1 MNDLIG
7 SRSADLALF
16 ARVVEA
22 GGFTAASR
30 NVGAP
35 QTTIS
40 RRIAKLERELGVR
53 LLERT
58 TRKVSVTEVGRRIY
72 QNARRIIEEAEG
84 AQAVAATMRDEPAG
98 LIRVSAPVVFG
109 QHLLA
114 PALSAFLGA
123 NPKVKV
129 QLDLTGRQVDLV
141 EESIDVA
148 VRIGPLLPSSLIRRR
163 IMWANAAYFANAEIA
178 VGIDRPDAL
187 HKAHWLHAGNEHG
200 TVEWKLL
207 DAESLEEKH
216 SFAKEPRVT
225 SSDVET
231 LISCAKAGLGVAV
244 LPEFAV
250 PRTLKR
256 VLPSFV
262 SRQVEINA
270 LSPSHKSI
278 TPAVRSF
285 LDYLQKKVQA
295 A

>member
-1 MNDLIG
+1 MDDLIG

-58 TRKVSVTEVGRRIY
+58 TRKVSVTQVGRRVY

-98 LIRVSAPVVFG
+98 LIRISAPVVFG
-109 QHLLA
+109 QYLLA
-114 PALSAFLGA
+114 PALSAFLA
-123 NPKVKV
+123 VNPKVKV

-141 EESIDVA
+141 EEGIDVA
-148 VRIGPLLPSSLIRRR
+148 IRIGPLLPSSLIRRR
-163 IMWANAAYFANAEIA
+163 IMWANAAYFANAAIA
-178 VGIDRPDAL
+178 RGIDGPDAL
-187 HKAHWLHAGNEHG
+187 QKADWLHAGNEHA
-200 TVEWKLL
+200 VVKWKLL
-207 DAESLEEKH
+207 DAGSLEEKH
-216 SFAKEPRVT
+216 SFTKEPRVT

-231 LISCAKAGLGVAV
+231 LISCAEAGLGVAV

-250 PRTLKR
+250 PQTLER
-256 VLPSFV
+256 VLPAYV
-262 SRQVEINA
+262 SRQVDINA

-285 LDYLQKKVQA
+285 LDDLQKKVQA
-295 A
+295 P

>member
-40 RRIAKLERELGVR
+40 RRIARLERELGVR

-58 TRKVSVTEVGRRIY
+58 TRKVSVTQVGKRIY

-84 AQAVAATMRDEPAG
+84 AQATAATMRAEPAG

-109 QHLLA
+109 QYLLA
-114 PALSAFLGA
+114 PSLSAFLAA

-148 VRIGPLLPSSLIRRR
+148 IRIGPLLPSTLIRRR
-163 IMWANAAYFANAEIA
+163 IMLANAAYFADAKIA
-178 VGIDRPDAL
+178 RGIDGPDAL
-187 HKAHWLHAGNEHG
+187 HKADWLHAGNEHA
-200 TVEWKLL
+200 VVKWRLL
-207 DAESLEEKH
+207 DAEKLEEKH

-231 LISCAKAGLGVAV
+231 LISCAEAGLGVAV
-244 LPEFAV
+244 LPEFAA
-250 PRTLKR
+250 PPTLKR
-256 VLPSFV
+256 VLPAYV

-285 LDYLQKKVQA
+285 LDYLHGKVPTA
-295 A
+295 